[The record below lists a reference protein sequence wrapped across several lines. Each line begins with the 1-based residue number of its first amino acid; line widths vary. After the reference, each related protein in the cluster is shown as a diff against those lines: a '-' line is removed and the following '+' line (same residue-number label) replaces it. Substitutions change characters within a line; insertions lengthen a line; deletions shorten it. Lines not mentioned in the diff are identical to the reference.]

1 LHVKRLRELCA
12 HLGLPDVAEH
22 RLGLFLELLGHDPEA
37 PTSVTDPAE
46 AVDVHL
52 ADSLSALPLLRLVLH
67 EPGPIVDIGSGA
79 GLPGLPLAVAL
90 EPVAVD
96 LLEATGRKCAFIE
109 RAIECLGQRNAR
121 CVCARAEDWGRG
133 EGAGR
138 YAAATAR
145 ALAPLATLVEY
156 ASPLLRPGGVLVAW
170 KGARDPGEEE
180 GGRAAAAALGMMPRE
195 VLRTEPFPAALHHHL
210 HVFEKTAA
218 TPPGFPR
225 RPGAARKRPLR
236 S

>member
-12 HLGLPDVAEH
+12 HLGLPSAAER
-22 RLGLFLELLGHDPEA
+22 RLGLLLELLEHDPEA

-46 AVDVHL
+46 AVDVHI
-52 ADSLSALPLLRLVLH
+52 ADSLSALPLIRPLLH
-67 EPGPIVDIGSGA
+67 ESGPIVDIGSGA
-79 GLPGLPLAVAL
+79 GLPGLPLAVVL
-90 EPVAVD
+90 EPVEVD
-96 LLEATGRKCAFIE
+96 LLEAAGRKCAFIE
-109 RAIECLGQRNAR
+109 RAIESLGQRNAR

-156 ASPLLRPGGVLVAW
+156 ASPLLRPAGVLVAW
-170 KGARDPGEEE
+170 KGGRDPDEEE
-180 GGRAAAAALGMMPRE
+180 GGRTAAAALGMTARE
-195 VLRTEPFPAALHHHL
+195 ILLTKPFPTARHHHL

-225 RPGAARKRPLR
+225 RPGVARKRPLG